1 MPMMKDPPHPG
12 GTIRDERPPTSWR
25 HHQRRLHRGRR
36 SHRHR
41 SSTHPRSN
49 PPTLS
54 RVLNGRGGISP
65 EMAIRLEKIGWS
77 NAESWMRL
85 QTYYDLAQA
94 RLNEDRINVEPYH
107 QPAAAAAGS

>member
-12 GTIRDERPPTSWR
+12 GTIKEDCIEAEGLTVTEVARILGVTR
-25 HHQRRLHRGRR
+25 
-36 SHRHR
+36 
-41 SSTHPRSN
+41 
-49 PPTLS
+49 PTLS

-77 NAESWMRL
+77 NVEFWMRL

-94 RLNEDRINVEPYH
+94 RLNEDRTNVEPY

>member
-12 GTIRDERPPTSWR
+12 GTIKEDCIEAEGLTVTEAARILGVTR
-25 HHQRRLHRGRR
+25 
-36 SHRHR
+36 
-41 SSTHPRSN
+41 
-49 PPTLS
+49 PTLS

-65 EMAIRLEKIGWS
+65 EMAIRFEKIGWS
-77 NAESWMRL
+77 NAEFWMRL

-94 RLNEDRINVEPYH
+94 RLNEDRINVEPY